1 MIVKTLSKCIREYK
15 KESILTPV
23 YMAGEVFMEVAITYV
38 LSLLID
44 RGITPGNMGEILR
57 IGGLLIL
64 CALVSLAFGVMSGRS
79 AAVAS
84 TGFAKN
90 VRQDMYY
97 NIQTFSFANIDKFST
112 ASLITRLT
120 TDVTR
125 MQHAYMMLIRI
136 AIRSPLMLIFSL
148 IMSFRINARI
158 ATVFLCTVPV
168 LGLGIYIMM
177 SKAHPIY
184 ERVFKTYD
192 ELNRV
197 VQENLRGIRVVK
209 AFVREDHEREKFGK
223 VSDTIYRDFSRAE
236 KITTFGSP
244 LMQASVYTC
253 ILLSSWLGAH
263 IIVAGSMTTGQ
274 LMSVLTYAMSILTSL
289 MMLSMVLMML
299 IISRASAERICEV
312 LNERTDIA
320 NAPGAE
326 TVIPD
331 GSVDFDGV
339 SFSYG
344 GRGGRGG
351 RSCLENIDLHIR
363 SGETIGLIG
372 GTGSGKST
380 LVQLIPRLYD
390 VTEGCV
396 RVGGRDV
403 REYDIETLRNA
414 VSMVLQKNE
423 LFSGTVA
430 ENLRWGNEN
439 ATMEEIRH
447 AARVAQ
453 ADGFIMAMPEG
464 YDSEM
469 EQGGSNVSGGQKQR
483 LCIARALLK
492 NPKILIL
499 DDSTSAVDTATDRA
513 IRDAFR
519 NEMPD
524 VTKII
529 IAQRISSVQDAD
541 RIIVMDN
548 GRITDFGTHD
558 ELLNRC
564 CIYREVYESQ
574 QKGGGDFDE
583 Q

>member
-263 IIVAGSMTTGQ
+263 IIVAGNMTTGQ
-274 LMSVLTYAMSILTSL
+274 LMSVLTYAMSILSSL

-339 SFSYG
+339 SFSY
-344 GRGGRGG
+344 GGRGG

-423 LFSGTVA
+423 LFSGTIKD
-430 ENLRWGNEN
+430 NLRWGNEH
-439 ATMEEIRH
+439 ATDAEIMEACRL
-447 AARVAQ
+447 AQ
-453 ADGFIMAMPEG
+453 ADPFIQDFPDK
-464 YDSEM
+464 YDTWI
-469 EQGGSNVSGGQKQR
+469 EQGGTNVSGGQKQR

-492 NPKILIL
+492 KPKILIL
-499 DDSTSAVDTATDRA
+499 DDSTSAVDTRTDA
-513 IRDAFR
+513 LIREGFR
-519 NEMPD
+519 SYIPD
-524 VTKII
+524 TTKII
-529 IAQRISSVQDAD
+529 IAQRVASVQDAD
-541 RIIVMDN
+541 MIVVLDN
-548 GRITDFGTHD
+548 GRIADCGTHE
-558 ELLNRC
+558 ELLARC
-564 CIYREVYESQ
+564 EIYREVYQSQ
-574 QKGGGDFDE
+574 TKGGEDNE
-583 Q
+583 

>member
-125 MQHAYMMLIRI
+125 MQQAYMMLIRI

-158 ATVFLCTVPV
+158 ATVFLCAVPV

-244 LMQASVYTC
+244 LMQASVYIC

-263 IIVAGSMTTGQ
+263 IIVAGNMTTGQ
-274 LMSVLTYAMSILTSL
+274 LMSVLTYAMSILSSL

-339 SFSYG
+339 SFSY
-344 GRGGRGG
+344 GGRGG

-423 LFSGTVA
+423 LFSGTVE

>member
-57 IGGLLIL
+57 IGELLIL

-97 NIQTFSFANIDKFST
+97 NIQTFSFANIDRFST

-244 LMQASVYTC
+244 LMQASMYTC

>member
-15 KESILTPV
+15 KKSILTPV
-23 YMAGEVFMEVAITYV
+23 YMAGEVFMEVTITYV

-263 IIVAGSMTTGQ
+263 IIVAGNMTTGQ
-274 LMSVLTYAMSILTSL
+274 LMSVLTYAMSILSSL

-344 GRGGRGG
+344 GRGGR
-351 RSCLENIDLHIR
+351 SCLENIDLHIR

-396 RVGGRDV
+396 RVGGTDV

-423 LFSGTVA
+423 LFSGTVE

>member
-125 MQHAYMMLIRI
+125 MQQAYMMLIRI

-158 ATVFLCTVPV
+158 ATVFLCAVPV

-209 AFVREDHEREKFGK
+209 AFVREEYEREKFGK

-396 RVGGRDV
+396 RVGGTDV

-423 LFSGTVA
+423 LFSGTVE

>member
-97 NIQTFSFANIDKFST
+97 NIQTFSFANIDRFST

-299 IISRASAERICEV
+299 TISRASAERICEV

-423 LFSGTVA
+423 LFSGTVE

>member
-263 IIVAGSMTTGQ
+263 IIVAGNMTTGQ
-274 LMSVLTYAMSILTSL
+274 LMSVLTYAMSILSSL
-289 MMLSMVLMML
+289 MMLSMVLMTL

-339 SFSYG
+339 SFSY
-344 GRGGRGG
+344 GGRGG

-396 RVGGRDV
+396 RVGGTDV

-423 LFSGTVA
+423 LFSGTIKD
-430 ENLRWGNEN
+430 NLRWGNEH
-439 ATMEEIRH
+439 ATDAEIMEACRL
-447 AARVAQ
+447 AQ
-453 ADGFIMAMPEG
+453 ADPFIQDFPDK
-464 YDSEM
+464 YDTWI
-469 EQGGSNVSGGQKQR
+469 EQGGTNVSGGQKQR

-492 NPKILIL
+492 KPKILIL
-499 DDSTSAVDTATDRA
+499 DDSTSAVDTRTDA
-513 IRDAFR
+513 LIREGFR
-519 NEMPD
+519 SYIPD
-524 VTKII
+524 TTKII
-529 IAQRISSVQDAD
+529 IAQRVASVQDAD
-541 RIIVMDN
+541 MIVVLDN
-548 GRITDFGTHD
+548 GRIADCGTHE
-558 ELLNRC
+558 ELLARC
-564 CIYREVYESQ
+564 EIYREVYQSQ
-574 QKGGGDFDE
+574 TKGGEDNE
-583 Q
+583 

>member
-158 ATVFLCTVPV
+158 ATVFLCAVPV

-274 LMSVLTYAMSILTSL
+274 LMSVLTYAMSILSSL
-289 MMLSMVLMML
+289 MMLSMVLMTL

>member
-274 LMSVLTYAMSILTSL
+274 LMSVLTYAMSILSSL

-339 SFSYG
+339 SFSY
-344 GRGGRGG
+344 GGRGG

-414 VSMVLQKNE
+414 VSMGRQKTE
-423 LFSGTVA
+423 LFSGTGA

-499 DDSTSAVDTATDRA
+499 DDSTSAVATAPDRA

>member
-253 ILLSSWLGAH
+253 ILLSGWLGAH

-274 LMSVLTYAMSILTSL
+274 LMSVLTYAMSILSSL

-339 SFSYG
+339 SFSY
-344 GRGGRGG
+344 GGRGG

>member
-97 NIQTFSFANIDKFST
+97 NIQTFSFANIDRFST

-158 ATVFLCTVPV
+158 ATVFLCAVPV

-274 LMSVLTYAMSILTSL
+274 LMSVLTYAMSILSSL

-344 GRGGRGG
+344 GRGDRGG

>member
-15 KESILTPV
+15 KKSILTPV

-263 IIVAGSMTTGQ
+263 IIVAGNMTTGQ
-274 LMSVLTYAMSILTSL
+274 LMSVLTYAMSILSSL

-344 GRGGRGG
+344 GRGGR
-351 RSCLENIDLHIR
+351 SCLENIDLHIR

-396 RVGGRDV
+396 RVGGTDV